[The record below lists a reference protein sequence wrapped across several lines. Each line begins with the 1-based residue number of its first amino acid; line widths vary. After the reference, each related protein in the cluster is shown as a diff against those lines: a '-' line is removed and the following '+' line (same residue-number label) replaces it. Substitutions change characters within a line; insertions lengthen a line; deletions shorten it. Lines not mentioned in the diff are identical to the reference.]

1 MPVTTDIAATYRSP
15 RAVMRR
21 LLAAGRREDRALA
34 ILMGGCL
41 LAFIGRWPALQ
52 RAATLETDAEGP
64 SFEAMMAGAL
74 FGWIFVAPLLFYG
87 LAALSH
93 LVARALGGQG
103 GFFGARLALFWS
115 FLAAAPLLLL
125 HGLVEGFVGPG
136 PGLQIVGVL
145 WLVAFGWFWIASLRE
160 AEKGMA

>member
-21 LLAAGRREDRALA
+21 LLDAGRREDRALA

-41 LAFIGRWPALQ
+41 LAFVGRWPALQ
-52 RAATLETDAEGP
+52 RAATLQPDAP
-64 SFEAMMAGAL
+64 PLEAQIAGAL
-74 FGWIFVAPLLFYG
+74 FGWVFVAPLLLYG

-93 LVARALGGQG
+93 LVARLVGGQG
-103 GFFGARLALFWS
+103 SFYGARLALFWA

-125 HGLVEGFVGPG
+125 QGLVEGLVGPG

-160 AEKGMA
+160 AEKETA